1 MQASSSGVP
10 YLFLFLT
17 IMTTVN
23 NEIAIT
29 GGDIQSAVLICSH
42 FMGKRPDD
50 SKLCR
55 IASPI
60 REFGTRELGLHASV
74 VGRLLGENRF
84 VIQSLPY
91 PNVVINLK
99 GDK

>member
-29 GGDIQSAVLICSH
+29 GSDIESAVLICSH

-60 REFGTRELGLHASV
+60 REFGLHESV
-74 VGRLLGENRF
+74 VGRLSGENRF

-91 PNVVINLK
+91 PNAVINLR